1 MMTEWPS
8 RFTVRRVSTAVIG
21 NLYLIAHDT
30 ALVAIEWEDSARHA
44 SEARESHSIL
54 GLAEEQI
61 KAFLSGRLRNFSIP
75 IAPQGTPFQKKVWSA
90 LLAIPY
96 GQTTSYGD
104 IAQRISHP
112 TAVRAVGGA
121 IGKNP
126 LPIVIPCHRVIGK
139 HGRLT
144 GFSGGLDRKRAL
156 LQREGLSS

>member
-8 RFTVRRVSTAVIG
+8 RFTVRRVNTAVIG
-21 NLYLIAHDT
+21 NLDLIAYDT
-30 ALVAIEWEDSARHA
+30 ALVAIQWKDSARHA

-54 GLAEEQI
+54 DLAEEQI
-61 KAFLSGRLRNFSIP
+61 EAFLSGRLRNFSIP
-75 IAPQGTPFQKKVWSA
+75 IAPQGTAFQKKVWSA

-156 LQREGLSS
+156 LQREGLSP